1 MVELNNT
8 GLLICIE
15 LYLFCIAILTVLF
28 IYSIRLALNEKF
40 IGGKLILLVNVCYG
54 IVVDIDLINA
64 VFSWSTTDYMWLSY
78 LVNTIK
84 YVMYI
89 LGALFWFLYCQRSFD
104 SRLFDK
110 GIFVAL
116 ASMPAA
122 IGVVLVLMTP
132 FNGLVFSVS
141 DNGVVA
147 GSHFIAMQII
157 SYIYLIG
164 AAIFA
169 LIRIIKVKD
178 ADYRKRNRA
187 IIIYAIPLIGADIL
201 QTATGYPFL
210 CVGVC
215 IALTMVF
222 VDLIIEVYYK
232 NENEELKR
240 KQRRDA
246 LVSGLTQDYEAVFIV
261 DADKDKVKLV
271 RTNDDYILSN
281 SHLFD
286 DASYSE
292 QIVGIIDGRV
302 ADKDKEDIISR
313 FDAENVW
320 KRLEDEK
327 SYAMSFPA
335 EDHKGDILYFR
346 AKFVRLKDTDAR
358 RFLLGLR
365 NADSEVRA
373 QMELEKLREEKA
385 VRESTSKLQSII
397 EALAYEYIILAVLNL
412 DTGDMDKY
420 RVSDNYKKKMV
431 FDNDEHEYNTVL
443 HRFANAFVEEEY
455 REAFIREMDPDA
467 IVEGLRDE
475 KIYSV
480 RFKLVGMDK
489 WYEVNMSDY
498 DASTRNVVIGGRN
511 IDDVVSAERHREEL
525 TRELEDAK
533 KTEFIAGLTQD
544 FDCVSY
550 IDVNDDFKETFY
562 RTSPVFYNRIPESAK
577 HRGFDV
583 RMQSYAEIF
592 VVPEDRE
599 KFLQE
604 VATSNLMKRLEERPV
619 YFVNCRISV
628 DDVIRYYQVKFNAN
642 IFDGKIQSITAGFHD
657 VDDEMKMELKR
668 QEQLEKAKRAAEEGS
683 QAKSLFLFNMSH
695 DIRTPMNAIIGFTNI
710 AMKNIDDRERAID
723 ALKKTRESSDVLL
736 SLINQIL
743 DMSRIESGKVVLAE
757 DKADMLSFGCY
768 VQPMLEELAENKNID
783 YTFDIDNI
791 IDRYVILDRVRINE
805 VIVNIV
811 SNAIKYTQEGGNV
824 RAHVR
829 QLESDV
835 DDYGLYEFSV
845 ADNGF
850 GMSKEFQEH
859 LFENFAREES
869 STTSGIEGTGL
880 GLPLCKRIVDLMD
893 GTIEVESEKDV
904 GTTFTITLPFK
915 KREHDVV
922 DEEDYDETS
931 GIDFNGMR
939 ILLAEDND
947 LNREIAT
954 EILKEE
960 GFVVEDARNGR
971 EAVEKVRSKGEDY
984 YDFILMDI
992 RMPVM
997 DGYEATKYI
1006 RGLCEKRRIPII
1018 ALSANAFEEDRAKSI
1033 KVGMDDHVS
1042 KPIEIDSLKRALAR
1056 FV

>member
-1 MVELNNT
+1 M
-8 GLLICIE
+8 
-15 LYLFCIAILTVLF
+15 
-28 IYSIRLALNEKF
+28 
-40 IGGKLILLVNVCYG
+40 
-54 IVVDIDLINA
+54 
-64 VFSWSTTDYMWLSY
+64 
-78 LVNTIK
+78 
-84 YVMYI
+84 
-89 LGALFWFLYCQRSFD
+89 
-104 SRLFDK
+104 
-110 GIFVAL
+110 
-116 ASMPAA
+116 
-122 IGVVLVLMTP
+122 
-132 FNGLVFSVS
+132 
-141 DNGVVA
+141 
-147 GSHFIAMQII
+147 
-157 SYIYLIG
+157 
-164 AAIFA
+164 
-169 LIRIIKVKD
+169 
-178 ADYRKRNRA
+178 
-187 IIIYAIPLIGADIL
+187 
-201 QTATGYPFL
+201 
-210 CVGVC
+210 
-215 IALTMVF
+215 
-222 VDLIIEVYYK
+222 
-232 NENEELKR
+232 
-240 KQRRDA
+240 
-246 LVSGLTQDYEAVFIV
+246 
-261 DADKDKVKLV
+261 
-271 RTNDDYILSN
+271 
-281 SHLFD
+281 
-286 DASYSE
+286 
-292 QIVGIIDGRV
+292 
-302 ADKDKEDIISR
+302 
-313 FDAENVW
+313 
-320 KRLEDEK
+320 
-327 SYAMSFPA
+327 
-335 EDHKGDILYFR
+335 
-346 AKFVRLKDTDAR
+346 
-358 RFLLGLR
+358 
-365 NADSEVRA
+365 
-373 QMELEKLREEKA
+373 
-385 VRESTSKLQSII
+385 
-397 EALAYEYIILAVLNL
+397 
-412 DTGDMDKY
+412 
-420 RVSDNYKKKMV
+420 
-431 FDNDEHEYNTVL
+431 
-443 HRFANAFVEEEY
+443 
-455 REAFIREMDPDA
+455 
-467 IVEGLRDE
+467 
-475 KIYSV
+475 
-480 RFKLVGMDK
+480 
-489 WYEVNMSDY
+489 
-498 DASTRNVVIGGRN
+498 
-511 IDDVVSAERHREEL
+511 
-525 TRELEDAK
+525 
-533 KTEFIAGLTQD
+533 
-544 FDCVSY
+544 SY

-562 RTSPVFYNRIPESAK
+562 RTSPVFYNRIPECAK

-642 IFDGKIQSITAGFHD
+642 TVDGKIQSITAGFHD

-668 QEQLEKAKRAAEEGS
+668 QEQLEKARRAAEEGS

-768 VQPMLEELAENKNID
+768 VQPMLEELAKNKNID
-783 YTFDIDNI
+783 YTLDIDNI

-939 ILLAEDND
+939 VLLAEDND

-960 GFVVEDARNGR
+960 GFVVEDARNGS

-1006 RGLCEKRRIPII
+1006 RGLCKKRRIPII